1 MENDKL
7 VRLSDVLA
15 VATTP
20 EKCDGYN
27 LYPPS
32 HGELLER
39 INNIP
44 AVDAVEVRHLAWAHL
59 GGDEWLC
66 PACGHVISTEGSWEH
81 PLVVGKKFCE
91 NCGARMDERREEVQ
105 K

>member
-1 MENDKL
+1 MGNDDL
-7 VRLSDVLA
+7 IRRGDVI
-15 VATTP
+15 
-20 EKCDGYN
+20 K
-27 LYPPS
+27 
-32 HGELLER
+32 ELWKPFDFNRAEIDHNIR
-39 INNIP
+39 YIP

-91 NCGARMDERREEVQ
+91 NCGARMDERKEEVQ